1 MAQNKIS
8 AFDVGPRARVEA
20 EANTEANTGANTGAT
35 AKGPPDSASPVG
47 PRFGAAKRLS
57 RA

>member
-8 AFDVGPRARVEA
+8 AFDVGHRARVEA
-20 EANTEANTGANTGAT
+20 EAKTEANTGAT